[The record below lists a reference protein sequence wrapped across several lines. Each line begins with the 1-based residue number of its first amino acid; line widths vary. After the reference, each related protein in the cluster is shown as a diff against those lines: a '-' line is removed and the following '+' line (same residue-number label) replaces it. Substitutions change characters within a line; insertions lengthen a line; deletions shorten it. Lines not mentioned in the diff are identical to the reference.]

1 MLTMNQ
7 LKRRGFPLA
16 NRCPLCG
23 ETEGDLHHLLIHC
36 SKVWEVWS
44 GLISCVDI
52 ACACPYLVRDLLMGW
67 KATLIKK
74 PDRKIRLAAPLYLI

>member
-16 NRCPLCG
+16 SRCPLCG
-23 ETEGDLHHLLIHC
+23 GSKEDLHHLLIHC
-36 SKVWEVWS
+36 SKVWELWS

-52 ACACPYLVRDLLMGW
+52 SWVCPYLARDLLMGW
-67 KATLIKK
+67 KATPIKK
-74 PDRKIRLAAPLYLI
+74 PDRKIWLAAPLHLI